1 MSDSYRALSSDF
13 YINQKLSLKLDLPRE
28 RQTILDLFDRVR
40 RQFPSMNQFRRYRD
54 EVALEADQNAAEH
67 RWVAIRNNNIR
78 SGVVNPERLG
88 EGDASEHLRGSGSTG
103 GAGGATGAASGYA
116 LHRHVLE
123 VAPFFMSISPL
134 DVDYVELL
142 YGFDMLAD
150 RNHDEI
156 VYEALVS
163 QSPLARVLDVPGS
176 RIVDCQ
182 PLFGVVLEDA
192 DSTGGIEVNFEIKT
206 RSGSRQGRDE
216 PISIYLILRKY
227 GPVNEI
233 KQLPEI
239 LSHLIRYGEELV
251 DTRVVPNIVV
261 PIRDAIGSSR

>member
-1 MSDSYRALSSDF
+1 MAESYRALASDF

-54 EVALEADQNAAEH
+54 EVALEADQNASEH
-67 RWVAIRNNNIR
+67 GWIAIRNNNIR
-78 SGVVNPERLG
+78 SGSVNPEGL
-88 EGDASEHLRGSGSTG
+88 DQAYT
-103 GAGGATGAASGYA
+103 
-116 LHRHVLE
+116 LHRHVLD

-134 DVDYVELL
+134 DVDYLELL
-142 YGFDMLAD
+142 YGFDMMAD

-156 VYEALVS
+156 VYDALVS
-163 QSPLARVLDVPGS
+163 QSPMARVLDVPNS

-182 PLFGVVLEDA
+182 PLYGVAIEDA
-192 DSTGGIEVNFEIKT
+192 QGGGSIEVNFEIKT

-216 PISIYLILRKY
+216 PISIYLILRRY
-227 GPVNEI
+227 GPVNEV
-233 KQLPEI
+233 KQLPEA
-239 LSHLIRYGEELV
+239 LAQLVRYGEELV